1 MNACSNFKKWIAV
14 GLLLPTCLALAAD
27 ESVVVS
33 KPEKPIPWEKA
44 NIQVGGLFPIFDSDL
59 VFGIEGNN
67 NQSINVEDTLGL
79 DSSLTVFQIGG
90 MFRPGESRRN
100 QVEFSYAGYHR
111 DGSSMLTRE
120 IEIEGVTYPVGAN
133 VETVFNFDII
143 SATYTY
149 AIVQNSRMRIA
160 LGLGMYVM
168 PLEYDLSIQT
178 TGDNTFIEGA
188 DTTLPLPV
196 IAVRGEFQLVRSLFL
211 NTSVDGMYAEISDF
225 RGALVDFNVGL
236 EYRPWKCVGFGVG
249 YNFFYGGLEGEGS
262 SDYPG
267 VDFVGSV
274 TIRYS
279 GLLLYGKW
287 CF

>member
-1 MNACSNFKKWIAV
+1 MTSRHYLRTLTVAV
-14 GLLLPTCLALAAD
+14 ALASMTWTVAATD
-27 ESVVVS
+27 EDSATP
-33 KPEKPIPWEKA
+33 KRTTPWEKA
-44 NIQVGGLFPIFDSDL
+44 NLQVGGLFPIFDSDL
-59 VFGIEGNN
+59 VFGIEGAN

-111 DGSSMLTRE
+111 DGSAVLTRD

-143 SATYTY
+143 SATYSY
-149 AIVQNSRMRIA
+149 AIVQNERIRIA
-160 LGLGMYVM
+160 LGLGIYVM
-168 PLEYDLSIQT
+168 PLNYNLNIQT
-178 TGDNTFIEGA
+178 SGDNSFIEGA
-188 DTTLPLPV
+188 NTTLPLPV
-196 IAVRGEFQLVRSLFL
+196 IAVRGEFQLFRTLFL

-225 RGALVDFNVGL
+225 RGGIVDFNLGL
-236 EYRPWKCVGFGVG
+236 EYRPWKHVGIGVG
-249 YNFFYGGLEGEGS
+249 YNYFYGGLEGTGS

-279 GLLLYGKW
+279 GLLIYTKV